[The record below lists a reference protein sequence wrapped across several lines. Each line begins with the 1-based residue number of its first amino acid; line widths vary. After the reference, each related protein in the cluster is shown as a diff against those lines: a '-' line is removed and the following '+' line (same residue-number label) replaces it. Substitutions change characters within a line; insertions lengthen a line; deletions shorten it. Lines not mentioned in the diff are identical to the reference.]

1 MNFAQT
7 DLVQVIQSLAQVR
20 SLEEITKIVRG
31 AARRLTGSDG
41 ATFVLKEDGFCHYVD
56 EDAIGP
62 LWKGKKFPTSIC
74 VSGWSMI
81 HKKSLAISDI
91 YQDPRVPIDAYRP
104 TFVKSLVMV
113 PIQQSNPIG
122 AIGTYWATKHVASEE
137 EIATLQALAD
147 TAAVAIENVNLL
159 QSQSRQITELAEA
172 NRAKDQFLMMVS
184 HELRTPLNAIEGWAE
199 LLVANGLSE
208 EEVEQ
213 GLKTILRNAKAQNR
227 IIEDLMDTSTII
239 LNRISY
245 DRKPIDLIAILE
257 NTLNTI
263 RFSASKKNLQID
275 FENQFEN
282 AWVLGDAERL
292 HQVFT
297 NILANAIKF
306 TPENGHIRVRAEPEG
321 PAIRIK
327 IQDDGEGIPT
337 DFLPYVFDRFRQADD
352 SLTRKHGGLGLGLAI
367 ARHIVQAL
375 NGDIEAASDGPGQGS
390 TFTVNFPLYQSPLI
404 SPAADLNW
412 VRV

>member
-1 MNFAQT
+1 MSFVQS

-20 SLEEITKIVRG
+20 SLEEITQIVRG

-41 ATFVLKEDGFCHYVD
+41 ATFVLKEEGFCHYVD
-56 EDAIGP
+56 EDAISP
-62 LWKGKKFPTSIC
+62 LWKGKKFPTSVC
-74 VSGWSMI
+74 LSGWSMI
-81 HKKSLAISDI
+81 HKKSLAIADI

-113 PIQQSNPIG
+113 PIQQSSPIG
-122 AIGTYWATKHVASEE
+122 AIGTYWATKHVASEA

-147 TAAVAIENVNLL
+147 TVAVAMENVNLV
-159 QSQSRQITELAEA
+159 QSQSRQINELAEA

-199 LLVANGLSE
+199 LLSADGLSE
-208 EEVEQ
+208 EEVQQ

-239 LNRISY
+239 LNRIKY
-245 DRKPIDLIAILE
+245 ERKPIDLIAILE
-257 NTLNTI
+257 NALSTI
-263 RFSASKKNLQID
+263 RFSASKKNLQVS

-282 AWVLGDAERL
+282 AWVLGDPERL

-297 NILANAIKF
+297 NILANAVKF
-306 TPENGHIRVRAEPEG
+306 TPELGHIHIRAEPAG
-321 PAIRIK
+321 PDIRIA
-327 IQDDGEGIPT
+327 IQDNGEGIPPS
-337 DFLPYVFDRFRQADD
+337 FLPHVFERFRQADD

-375 NGDIEAASDGPGQGS
+375 NGDIQALSEGPGKGS
-390 TFTVNFPLYQSPLI
+390 TFTVSFPLYQSPLI
-404 SPAADLNW
+404 SPDLAQT
-412 VRV
+412 